1 MLQKKLCLQTGTCVS
16 EQLLTINGEPLKC
29 DELLSEL
36 FPEQEA
42 RVHLDRKMSGDMSL
56 FVRIFK
62 RTEIEIKVDPT
73 TTIEEIKQQIFE
85 KTRIPAG
92 QQKLALGNI
101 ELEDQLTANE
111 YGLLDGSQIEL
122 KECSCLDCPY
132 RTRFY

>member
-101 ELEDQLTANE
+101 
-111 YGLLDGSQIEL
+111 
-122 KECSCLDCPY
+122 
-132 RTRFY
+132 